1 MTDNPIEATPETP
14 PVTESPEPQA
24 GDSITSSTAPQVPV
38 TAPITVEALPI
49 EHKERFWQIAKT
61 DIEEAYKWLIAEVK
75 KL

>member
-14 PVTESPEPQA
+14 PVTESPE
-24 GDSITSSTAPQVPV
+24 SIGVATTSSTAPSPE
-38 TAPITVEALPI
+38 ITVEALPI